1 MENVSDL
8 QDDIFWSKKYNY
20 TDLVYAEGL
29 TAIALSQ
36 SAAGSLHLEGKQV
49 TLWPITLLDWHHI
62 NLCIIIFL
70 VSRLSFNHLLHMFW
84 GEFGE
89 NMPVFWKRAKWDYKQ
104 HSRSHICLYRKYKAL
119 ASTG

>member
-29 TAIALSQ
+29 TAIALGQ

-49 TLWPITLLDWHHI
+49 TL
-62 NLCIIIFL
+62 
-70 VSRLSFNHLLHMFW
+70 
-84 GEFGE
+84 
-89 NMPVFWKRAKWDYKQ
+89 
-104 HSRSHICLYRKYKAL
+104 
-119 ASTG
+119 